1 MMLVDLG
8 GNGANGGNGENG
20 HFKRV
25 KVMLEGQCGEDQ

>member
-25 KVMLEGQCGEDQ
+25 KVMLEGQRGEGQ